1 MNRMGRNIF
10 WYQTEEMFK
19 EVVTLNGRVL
29 SGDEETEVFGEL
41 TDVSFD
47 VREHT
52 PWCGRVKGKYFV
64 KGVLDAKD
72 VKGRWMSF
80 LFLSDEEDGKSA
92 LLQELK
98 NRGYNMTAETL
109 ACVDALEQKK
119 NDSTPKKGKVVI
131 AVICAVI
138 VAAIL
143 FVYHL
148 IQK

>member
-1 MNRMGRNIF
+1 MGRNIL
-10 WYQTEEMFK
+10 WYQTEKMFDEVVSLNGQALSGVEKSECFK
-19 EVVTLNGRVL
+19 ELM
-29 SGDEETEVFGEL
+29 
-41 TDVSFD
+41 DVSFD
-47 VREHT
+47 VREET

-92 LLQELK
+92 LLREL
-98 NRGYNMTAETL
+98 NAFGYKMTAETL
-109 ACVDALEQKK
+109 ARVDALEQKK
-119 NDSTPKKGKVVI
+119 NDSTPKKGKGFFAVFV
-131 AVICAVI
+131 AVIIATV
-138 VAAIL
+138 L

>member
-47 VREHT
+47 VREET

-64 KGVLDAKD
+64 KGILDAKD

-119 NDSTPKKGKVVI
+119 NDGASKKGKGLLV
-131 AVICAVI
+131 AICALI

>member
-1 MNRMGRNIF
+1 MGRNIF
-10 WYQTEEMFK
+10 WYQTEKMFEEVVSLNGQALSGMEKSECFK
-19 EVVTLNGRVL
+19 ELM
-29 SGDEETEVFGEL
+29 
-41 TDVSFD
+41 DVSFD
-47 VREHT
+47 VREET

-92 LLQELK
+92 LMREL
-98 NRGYNMTAETL
+98 NAFGYKMTAETL
-109 ACVDALEQKK
+109 ARVDACDNATKR
-119 NDSTPKKGKVVI
+119 GKVILSVI
-131 AVICAVI
+131 GALI

>member
-1 MNRMGRNIF
+1 MGRNIF
-10 WYQTEEMFK
+10 WYQTEKMFDEVVSLNGQALSGVEKSECFK
-19 EVVTLNGRVL
+19 ELM
-29 SGDEETEVFGEL
+29 
-41 TDVSFD
+41 DVSFD
-47 VREHT
+47 VREET

-92 LLQELK
+92 LLREL
-98 NRGYNMTAETL
+98 NAFGYKMTAETL

-119 NDSTPKKGKVVI
+119 NDSTPKKGKGFLFVF
-131 AVICAVI
+131 AALI
-138 VAAIL
+138 VAAVL